1 MRPRPLQLL
10 DHRDFPILY
19 VDDEPDNLRVF
30 ELTFRHEFSILTA
43 SSAEEGLEVF
53 NANPVAVVLSDQRM
67 PGTTGVEFLSRVRNL
82 DPDSV
87 RILVTA
93 YGDVEIL
100 GNAINDGSIYRYIP
114 KPWEPKDMRL
124 TLRRAIEAFALE
136 RERTALLQELST
148 INRLSRSLHQEMDL
162 DRLVDLLLSSM
173 HKDLGFDGGA
183 LLFFDSTG
191 ENLQWKGLFPS
202 DADVVD
208 RLQAIE
214 FSRPGSANFLDAI
227 LRGQS
232 QRLSMR
238 EVSGYEGS
246 VQRWLTE
253 VSADEILVV
262 PLSGKRGVI
271 GALAVDNRRGS
282 RRFGA
287 EESGLLDG
295 LGTQAVIALENAR
308 LVDELRR
315 TRAQVRRADR
325 LGTLGTLAAGLAH
338 EINNPL
344 VSINTFLN
352 LAPEMREREDESF
365 WTEYHGLAQGELD
378 RIRGLVSTMSR
389 LGGTENAE
397 AGAVRT
403 PVSLGDL
410 VREGVQLVERQV
422 SAARV
427 NLNLDIAAHCPSVM
441 GVREQLHQVVLN
453 LLLNAV
459 DATPAGGTVDLNVFP
474 EPENPRAW
482 AVIEIQDRGHGIAEG
497 DLERIF
503 DPFFTTKSPDG
514 GSGLGLMIVHQIVAE
529 HGGSIE
535 VRSEVGVGS
544 TFRIRLPVDH
554 EPGEWSPPA

>member
-1 MRPRPLQLL
+1 VRPRPLQLL

-30 ELTFRHEFSILTA
+30 ELTFRREFSILTA
-43 SSAEEGLEVF
+43 NSAEQGMEVF

-114 KPWEPKDMRL
+114 KPWEPEDMRL
-124 TLRRAIEAFALE
+124 TLRRAIETFALE

-148 INRLSRSLHQEMDL
+148 INRLSRSLHQELDL
-162 DRLVDLLLSSM
+162 ERLVDLLLSSM

-202 DADVVD
+202 DADLSE
-208 RLQAIE
+208 RLRAIE
-214 FSRPGSANFLDAI
+214 FSRAGAENFLDGI

-232 QRLSMR
+232 QRLSMQ
-238 EVSGYEGS
+238 EISQYEAP

-262 PLSGKRGVI
+262 PLSGKRGAI

-287 EESGLLDG
+287 EDSGLLDG

-315 TRAQVRRADR
+315 TRAQVQRADR

-352 LAPEMREREDESF
+352 LAPEMREREDETF
-365 WTEYHGLAQGELD
+365 WTEYHALAQGELE

-397 AGAVRT
+397 AAAVRT
-403 PVSLGDL
+403 PVSLAEL
-410 VREGVQLVERQV
+410 VREGVRLVERQV
-422 SAARV
+422 SVARV
-427 NLNLDIAAHCPSVM
+427 NLKLDIAAHCPSVM

-459 DATPAGGTVDLNVFP
+459 DATPEGGAVDLNVFA

-482 AVIEIQDRGHGIAEG
+482 AVIEVRDRGQGIAEG

-529 HGGSIE
+529 HGGSVE
-535 VRSEVGVGS
+535 VSVGS
-544 TFRIRLPVDH
+544 TFRVRLPVAH